1 MAAKTSRPPVNPS
14 PKSVAT
20 LVREAIDRNGY
31 KDVKDCARSI
41 KVPYDLF
48 NKVVGG
54 HIPKDAQLLEYA
66 KKLEID
72 ARELILAAYREKAPD
87 DMKPY
92 FNSVALLDGHS
103 PIVREI
109 MELLD
114 ASNADQQKELLS
126 VARLIRTT
134 PREFCRKALALVEL
148 YQKLDPQVMEH
159 IDSLILL
166 GLRAEAPPE
175 LKAFREAIEV
185 QKVSRAGRRA
195 RLRN

>member
-1 MAAKTSRPPVNPS
+1 MAAKTSRPPVNPN

-20 LVREAIDRNGY
+20 LIREAIERNGY

-54 HIPKDAQLLEYA
+54 HLPKDAQLLEYA
-66 KKLEID
+66 KKLNID
-72 ARELILAAYREKAPD
+72 SRELILAAYREKAPEE
-87 DMKPY
+87 MKPY

-103 PIVREI
+103 ATIREV

-114 ASNADQQKELLS
+114 ACNADQLRELLGI
-126 VARLIRTT
+126 ARLIRTK
-134 PREFCRKALALVEL
+134 PRDYCRKALALVEL
-148 YQKLDPQVMEH
+148 YQQLEPELMEH
-159 IDSLILL
+159 MDSLIVLA
-166 GLRAEAPPE
+166 LRSAAPPE
-175 LKAFREAIEV
+175 LKGFREAIEQ
-185 QKVSRAGRRA
+185 QKMSRAGRRG